1 MTEERSSF
9 EDAIR
14 DFNARQNKVISV
26 REALRAQPNESYNVF
41 GMISSMSPVFRM
53 ITAQKFRCNRCQIDD
68 EHKLKVALSQEPD
81 GLKEQCK
88 NCGGNMQPGDYV
100 YIPTVSVELMDVDSF
115 SDIERL
121 PVLLF
126 GEEDTKDIN
135 IGERVTVK
143 GRLHI
148 IQNRRKGKF
157 FQAIHADYIRYET
170 RDTVE
175 LTPKDVEAIKRF
187 ASKKGNDLV
196 RWLVKMHSPEIIGYD
211 FIKEGLLQV
220 EVYAG
225 PDIDSRERKR
235 IHTALVGPAGLAKTK
250 LLKAS
255 VRHVPNS
262 RYESGQHS
270 SGKSLTAMVAREDE
284 MHLLR
289 LGPIPLARGSVVAI
303 NEAGRMSED
312 DQALL
317 LDAMEEG
324 TFSMNKFGFNAKI
337 QADASVIMSANPR
350 SSDWV
355 STGGD
360 DKVSLDEIPAL
371 KELLDRSDLIFAV
384 KAVRDEETIRKYA
397 ELKGEM
403 EDRDIAN
410 YDLFLRKYIQYAK
423 AVNPVISEEAKNIL
437 NEAYVRLA
445 TRFGSPR
452 VRNTLFRLARAR
464 ARLKLKPVVDDADA
478 KETISFYNSM
488 IQQFTD
494 ILTVPESPHDV
505 AYRIMVDVLRNSTLA
520 ILLSDLARKASEQN
534 QQVEAYLKG
543 GRDIG
548 SNNKLRRIHSSLV
561 NHSQIKQV
569 QDKPIA
575 LQWFESKEQAN
586 SQCLLSDTSDLSV
599 ARKQVNKGKKTS
611 KNPDTADISATDTSD
626 TSDRKQKQ
634 PGKSAYEAWVAAASI
649 RADLKKEFEVP
660 CPLCD
665 YKFSNPI
672 PDAAIYAVAVTHGST
687 KHPDQNVKEMLR
699 EKGYV
704 TPTSVNNADGHYD
717 HRDDDAQKA
726 GSDTSDAEEGP
737 Q

>member
-1 MTEERSSF
+1 MTEESASF

-14 DFNARQNKVISV
+14 DYNARKNRVISV

-53 ITAQKFRCNRCQIDD
+53 ITAQKFRCWACELDD
-68 EHKLKVALSQEPD
+68 EHKFKMALSHEPVP
-81 GLKEQCK
+81 GLKKECK
-88 NCGGNMQPGDYV
+88 KCGKDMQAGDYV
-100 YIPTVSVELMDVDSF
+100 FIPVVSIELMDVDSF

-126 GEEDTKDIN
+126 GEQDTKDIN
-135 IGERVTVK
+135 VGERVTVK
-143 GRLHI
+143 GKLHI

-187 ASKKGNDLV
+187 ASMKKGNELIAWLV
-196 RWLVKMHSPEIIGYD
+196 RMWSPEIIGYD

-220 EVYAG
+220 EVYSG
-225 PDIDSRERKR
+225 SDIDSRERKR
-235 IHTALVGPAGLAKTK
+235 IHATLVGPAGLAKTK

-289 LGPIPLARGSVVAI
+289 LGPVPLARGAIVAI

-360 DKVSLDEIPAL
+360 DKVSLNEIPAL

-384 KAVRDEETIRKYA
+384 KAVRDEASIRKYA

-403 EDRDIAN
+403 EDRNIAN
-410 YDLFLRKYIQYAK
+410 YDLFVRKYVQVAK
-423 AVNPVISEEAKNIL
+423 TVNPVVSEEAKNIL
-437 NEAYVRLA
+437 NEAYIHLA
-445 TRFGSPR
+445 KRFGSPR
-452 VRNTLFRLARAR
+452 VRNTLFRLVRSR
-464 ARLKLKPVVDDADA
+464 ARLKLKSVADEQDAQ
-478 KETISFYNSM
+478 ETISF
-488 IQQFTD
+488 
-494 ILTVPESPHDV
+494 
-505 AYRIMVDVLRNSTLA
+505 
-520 ILLSDLARKASEQN
+520 
-534 QQVEAYLKG
+534 
-543 GRDIG
+543 
-548 SNNKLRRIHSSLV
+548 
-561 NHSQIKQV
+561 
-569 QDKPIA
+569 
-575 LQWFESKEQAN
+575 
-586 SQCLLSDTSDLSV
+586 
-599 ARKQVNKGKKTS
+599 
-611 KNPDTADISATDTSD
+611 
-626 TSDRKQKQ
+626 
-634 PGKSAYEAWVAAASI
+634 
-649 RADLKKEFEVP
+649 
-660 CPLCD
+660 
-665 YKFSNPI
+665 
-672 PDAAIYAVAVTHGST
+672 
-687 KHPDQNVKEMLR
+687 
-699 EKGYV
+699 
-704 TPTSVNNADGHYD
+704 
-717 HRDDDAQKA
+717 
-726 GSDTSDAEEGP
+726 
-737 Q
+737 